1 MKELRARCGPT
12 RIYHPSLYAFLII
25 GHEHNYSLSFLAIIL
40 KLASFFFAFGRRT
53 GAVVVVG
60 LGGEGRRWLISTHP
74 PFGWESTFAR
84 TSPSMCLCDMRG
96 EDEIFDFSP
105 DENTFGRLESPAAL
119 SRPEDDPPHV
129 RRIFNFDHF
138 PAGGFLPGFKKDR
151 LFQYFYVT
159 YIEKGW
165 GEVVRG
171 EARVEYYATDH
182 SSTHRPEIFPA
193 NRRRRWS
200 TLENKSRNSFWVCCC
215 WSGPRFTGKLTR
227 FVGRNRK
234 KNIIISPSPRSSFL
248 PRRRGGGDC
257 L

>member
-1 MKELRARCGPT
+1 MEELRARCGPT

-105 DENTFGRLESPAAL
+105 DENTFGRLESPAL

-159 YIEKGW
+159 YIE
-165 GEVVRG
+165 VRG
-171 EARVEYYATDH
+171 GERGCTGRHEWNITQLTTLPHTVQK
-182 SSTHRPEIFPA
+182 SFPPIDDGDGPH
-193 NRRRRWS
+193 WKIS
-200 TLENKSRNSFWVCCC
+200 LVTV
-215 WSGPRFTGKLTR
+215 SGCAV
-227 FVGRNRK
+227 VGRGHALLA
-234 KNIIISPSPRSSFL
+234 S
-248 PRRRGGGDC
+248 
-257 L
+257 